1 MNDKASLDDRI
12 KMTEWEDC
20 KRADFLTLNLTEND
34 NCKRYDEYDN
44 DFWAL

>member
-20 KRADFLTLNLTEND
+20 KRADFFNFEFDRKWQL
-34 NCKRYDEYDN
+34 
-44 DFWAL
+44 